1 MLRTSLDAENEE
13 NVSGRIAQNSTQGS
27 ITQCTCAVTLMG
39 WSREGHQNIG
49 LALFVEF
56 GYRSRYRIDRNC
68 QPFVEK
74 KKNKQKKERK
84 KMKADEEN
92 KYLIK

>member
-56 GYRSRYRIDRNC
+56 GYRSLL
-68 QPFVEK
+68 K
-74 KKNKQKKERK
+74 KKNKQKKGRK